1 MQGGYLEVS
10 QAEQEATSTD
20 KPISNHPK
28 IISEKGYRCVCLNA
42 RSIVNKKNE
51 LNIMVEDIDP
61 HIIGITESWA
71 NIDITDAELGLTG
84 YVMFRKDRIGRRG
97 GGVILYVK
105 ESIQAYEIKLER
117 EADCDEAVWCK
128 IVSGNS
134 KLTIGLVYRSPNIN
148 EEDNTKIKNAIK
160 EVSKGECIIM
170 GDFNHGHIQW
180 NSLESTGIEDQ
191 QFLCLIQDSFLT
203 QHVLEPTRGENVL
216 DIVLSSQ
223 QELVDNVKIFEPLGN
238 SDHNQIHFD
247 INVKSES
254 KNKKTYK
261 RNFHKGNYKDMR
273 KYLAQLD
280 WNNMLMDKTAIE
292 CWNILKYE
300 IESIIDKFVPFRKQ
314 GKRCRKKHLSKEAI
328 RKIMLKQTMW
338 RVYRRTRKEEDYAKY
353 KEALNAAT
361 TEIRQSKRSY
371 EQKLACN
378 IKTDSKSFYAYVRSK
393 QNVQDKVGPL
403 EDSAGNIISQGFLMA
418 EDLNGYFSSVFTKE
432 DISSLP
438 VADAKFQ
445 GAKSDYLGPLV
456 VTPELVARKIKAMKD
471 NKSPGVDGIPP
482 KLLMETVDQISI
494 PLARVFNLSLKE
506 GVVPFEWKEANIIP
520 LFKKGSRNKSENYRP
535 VSLTSVICK
544 LLERLIK
551 DHMVDFLVKHKLL
564 NSSQH
569 GFLKAR
575 SCLTNILCF
584 LEEITKWIDM
594 GSPVDIIY
602 LDFQKAFDKVPHQ
615 RLLLKLK
622 AHGIGDSITDWIE
635 QWLTDRRQR
644 VVVDGEVSNWKSVLS
659 GVPQGSV
666 LGPILFLI
674 YINDLDDSITSNV
687 LKFADDTKLFR
698 KVNTDG
704 DKQHLQNDL
713 DRLVKWSEKWQML
726 FNFGKCKCLHT
737 GHRNL
742 NVNYKMGATVLGT
755 TVKEKDL
762 GVTIS
767 ADMKVSEQCGIA
779 ASKGN
784 QILGLI
790 RRNITYKGKKLI
802 IPLYKAI
809 VRPHLEYCI
818 QAWRPYRKKDID
830 TLERIQRRAT
840 KMIPE
845 LRDLSYEE
853 RLKEC
858 GLTTLETRRL
868 RGDQIEVFKILNG
881 YENIDR
887 NMFFSLKKDSRTRGH
902 QVKLVK
908 DQCRLDIRK
917 HSFSQRT
924 INEWNKLSTDC
935 VTASSVNMFKN
946 KVDTYIRRA
955 GYK

>member
-1 MQGGYLEVS
+1 
-10 QAEQEATSTD
+10 
-20 KPISNHPK
+20 
-28 IISEKGYRCVCLNA
+28 
-42 RSIVNKKNE
+42 
-51 LNIMVEDIDP
+51 
-61 HIIGITESWA
+61 
-71 NIDITDAELGLTG
+71 
-84 YVMFRKDRIGRRG
+84 
-97 GGVILYVK
+97 
-105 ESIQAYEIKLER
+105 
-117 EADCDEAVWCK
+117 
-128 IVSGNS
+128 
-134 KLTIGLVYRSPNIN
+134 
-148 EEDNTKIKNAIK
+148 
-160 EVSKGECIIM
+160 
-170 GDFNHGHIQW
+170 
-180 NSLESTGIEDQ
+180 
-191 QFLCLIQDSFLT
+191 
-203 QHVLEPTRGENVL
+203 
-216 DIVLSSQ
+216 
-223 QELVDNVKIFEPLGN
+223 
-238 SDHNQIHFD
+238 
-247 INVKSES
+247 
-254 KNKKTYK
+254 
-261 RNFHKGNYKDMR
+261 
-273 KYLAQLD
+273 
-280 WNNMLMDKTAIE
+280 
-292 CWNILKYE
+292 
-300 IESIIDKFVPFRKQ
+300 
-314 GKRCRKKHLSKEAI
+314 
-328 RKIMLKQTMW
+328 
-338 RVYRRTRKEEDYAKY
+338 
-353 KEALNAAT
+353 
-361 TEIRQSKRSY
+361 
-371 EQKLACN
+371 
-378 IKTDSKSFYAYVRSK
+378 
-393 QNVQDKVGPL
+393 
-403 EDSAGNIISQGFLMA
+403 MA

-456 VTPELVARKIKAMKD
+456 VNPELVAKKIKAMKD
-471 NKSPGVDGIPP
+471 NKPPGVDGIPP
-482 KLLMETVDQISI
+482 KLLMETVEQISI

-575 SCLTNILCF
+575 SCLTNMLCF
-584 LEEITKWIDM
+584 LEEITKWIDV

-622 AHGIGDSITDWIE
+622 AGDSITDWIE
-635 QWLTDRRQR
+635 QWLTDRTQR

-666 LGPILFLI
+666 LGPIVFLI

-737 GHRNL
+737 GHGNL
-742 NVNYKMGATVLGT
+742 NINYKMGDTVLGT

-784 QILGLI
+784 NILGLI
-790 RRNITYKGKKLI
+790 RRNITYKAKKLI
-802 IPLYKAI
+802 I
-809 VRPHLEYCI
+809 
-818 QAWRPYRKKDID
+818 
-830 TLERIQRRAT
+830 
-840 KMIPE
+840 
-845 LRDLSYEE
+845 
-853 RLKEC
+853 
-858 GLTTLETRRL
+858 
-868 RGDQIEVFKILNG
+868 EVFKTLNG

-902 QVKLVK
+902 EVKLVK

-924 INEWNKLSTDC
+924 IN
-935 VTASSVNMFKN
+935 
-946 KVDTYIRRA
+946 
-955 GYK
+955 

>member
-1 MQGGYLEVS
+1 
-10 QAEQEATSTD
+10 
-20 KPISNHPK
+20 
-28 IISEKGYRCVCLNA
+28 
-42 RSIVNKKNE
+42 
-51 LNIMVEDIDP
+51 
-61 HIIGITESWA
+61 
-71 NIDITDAELGLTG
+71 
-84 YVMFRKDRIGRRG
+84 
-97 GGVILYVK
+97 
-105 ESIQAYEIKLER
+105 
-117 EADCDEAVWCK
+117 
-128 IVSGNS
+128 
-134 KLTIGLVYRSPNIN
+134 
-148 EEDNTKIKNAIK
+148 
-160 EVSKGECIIM
+160 
-170 GDFNHGHIQW
+170 
-180 NSLESTGIEDQ
+180 
-191 QFLCLIQDSFLT
+191 
-203 QHVLEPTRGENVL
+203 
-216 DIVLSSQ
+216 
-223 QELVDNVKIFEPLGN
+223 
-238 SDHNQIHFD
+238 
-247 INVKSES
+247 
-254 KNKKTYK
+254 
-261 RNFHKGNYKDMR
+261 
-273 KYLAQLD
+273 
-280 WNNMLMDKTAIE
+280 
-292 CWNILKYE
+292 
-300 IESIIDKFVPFRKQ
+300 
-314 GKRCRKKHLSKEAI
+314 
-328 RKIMLKQTMW
+328 
-338 RVYRRTRKEEDYAKY
+338 
-353 KEALNAAT
+353 
-361 TEIRQSKRSY
+361 
-371 EQKLACN
+371 
-378 IKTDSKSFYAYVRSK
+378 
-393 QNVQDKVGPL
+393 
-403 EDSAGNIISQGFLMA
+403 
-418 EDLNGYFSSVFTKE
+418 
-432 DISSLP
+432 
-438 VADAKFQ
+438 
-445 GAKSDYLGPLV
+445 
-456 VTPELVARKIKAMKD
+456 MKD

-482 KLLMETVDQISI
+482 KLLMETVEQISI

-575 SCLTNILCF
+575 SCLTNMLCF
-584 LEEITKWIDM
+584 LEEITKWIDV

-674 YINDLDDSITSNV
+674 YINDLDDSNV

-742 NVNYKMGATVLGT
+742 NVNYRMGDTVLGT

-790 RRNITYKGKKLI
+790 RRNITYKGKNLI

-902 QVKLVK
+902 EVKLVK

-946 KVDTYIRRA
+946 KVDTYLRRA

>member
-1 MQGGYLEVS
+1 
-10 QAEQEATSTD
+10 
-20 KPISNHPK
+20 
-28 IISEKGYRCVCLNA
+28 
-42 RSIVNKKNE
+42 
-51 LNIMVEDIDP
+51 
-61 HIIGITESWA
+61 
-71 NIDITDAELGLTG
+71 
-84 YVMFRKDRIGRRG
+84 
-97 GGVILYVK
+97 
-105 ESIQAYEIKLER
+105 
-117 EADCDEAVWCK
+117 
-128 IVSGNS
+128 
-134 KLTIGLVYRSPNIN
+134 
-148 EEDNTKIKNAIK
+148 
-160 EVSKGECIIM
+160 
-170 GDFNHGHIQW
+170 
-180 NSLESTGIEDQ
+180 
-191 QFLCLIQDSFLT
+191 
-203 QHVLEPTRGENVL
+203 
-216 DIVLSSQ
+216 
-223 QELVDNVKIFEPLGN
+223 
-238 SDHNQIHFD
+238 
-247 INVKSES
+247 
-254 KNKKTYK
+254 
-261 RNFHKGNYKDMR
+261 
-273 KYLAQLD
+273 
-280 WNNMLMDKTAIE
+280 
-292 CWNILKYE
+292 
-300 IESIIDKFVPFRKQ
+300 
-314 GKRCRKKHLSKEAI
+314 
-328 RKIMLKQTMW
+328 
-338 RVYRRTRKEEDYAKY
+338 
-353 KEALNAAT
+353 
-361 TEIRQSKRSY
+361 
-371 EQKLACN
+371 
-378 IKTDSKSFYAYVRSK
+378 
-393 QNVQDKVGPL
+393 
-403 EDSAGNIISQGFLMA
+403 MA

-445 GAKSDYLGPLV
+445 GAKSYYLGPLV
-456 VTPELVARKIKAMKD
+456 VTPELVAKKIKAMKD
-471 NKSPGVDGIPP
+471 YKSPGVDGIPP
-482 KLLMETVDQISI
+482 KLLMETVEQISI

-535 VSLTSVICK
+535 VSLTSVICE

-575 SCLTNILCF
+575 SCLTNMLCF
-584 LEEITKWIDM
+584 LEEITKWIDV

-644 VVVDGEVSNWKSVLS
+644 VVVGEEVSNWKSVLS

-713 DRLVKWSEKWQML
+713 ERLVKWSEKWQML

-737 GHRNL
+737 GHGNL
-742 NVNYKMGATVLGT
+742 NVNYKMGDTVLGT

-767 ADMKVSEQCGIA
+767 TDMKISEQCGIA

-790 RRNITYKGKKLI
+790 RKNITYKGKKLI

-818 QAWRPYRKKDID
+818 QAWMPYRKKDVD

-868 RGDQIEVFKILNG
+868 RGDQIEVFKIFNG

-902 QVKLVK
+902 EVKLVK
-908 DQCRLDIRK
+908 DQCRLDIMK

-935 VTASSVNMFKN
+935 VTVSSVNMFKN
-946 KVDTYIRRA
+946 KVDTYLRRA

>member
-1 MQGGYLEVS
+1 
-10 QAEQEATSTD
+10 
-20 KPISNHPK
+20 
-28 IISEKGYRCVCLNA
+28 
-42 RSIVNKKNE
+42 
-51 LNIMVEDIDP
+51 
-61 HIIGITESWA
+61 
-71 NIDITDAELGLTG
+71 
-84 YVMFRKDRIGRRG
+84 
-97 GGVILYVK
+97 
-105 ESIQAYEIKLER
+105 
-117 EADCDEAVWCK
+117 
-128 IVSGNS
+128 
-134 KLTIGLVYRSPNIN
+134 
-148 EEDNTKIKNAIK
+148 
-160 EVSKGECIIM
+160 
-170 GDFNHGHIQW
+170 
-180 NSLESTGIEDQ
+180 
-191 QFLCLIQDSFLT
+191 
-203 QHVLEPTRGENVL
+203 
-216 DIVLSSQ
+216 
-223 QELVDNVKIFEPLGN
+223 
-238 SDHNQIHFD
+238 
-247 INVKSES
+247 
-254 KNKKTYK
+254 
-261 RNFHKGNYKDMR
+261 
-273 KYLAQLD
+273 
-280 WNNMLMDKTAIE
+280 
-292 CWNILKYE
+292 
-300 IESIIDKFVPFRKQ
+300 
-314 GKRCRKKHLSKEAI
+314 
-328 RKIMLKQTMW
+328 MLKQTMW

-378 IKTDSKSFYAYVRSK
+378 IKNDSKSFYAYVRSK

-445 GAKSDYLGPLV
+445 GAKSEYLGPLV
-456 VTPELVARKIKAMKD
+456 VTPELVAKKIRAMKD

-575 SCLTNILCF
+575 SCLTNMLCF
-584 LEEITKWIDM
+584 LEEITKWIDV

-737 GHRNL
+737 GHGNL
-742 NVNYKMGATVLGT
+742 NVNYKMGDTVLGT

-881 YENIDR
+881 YEIIDR

-902 QVKLVK
+902 EVKLVK

-935 VTASSVNMFKN
+935 VTASSLNMFKN